1 LCAARREHVKAIGL
15 ERVPV
20 DLLAH
25 REEKME
31 TNPRETGGLVI
42 GNAPLAEKFVVL
54 LLFSL
59 LLAVHRPDAAC
70 RGL

>member
-1 LCAARREHVKAIGL
+1 
-15 ERVPV
+15 
-20 DLLAH
+20 
-25 REEKME
+25 ME
-31 TNPRETGGLVI
+31 TNPRETGGLAI